1 MLFEG
6 KIGVGLELLREPLS
20 QSSSLHGGS
29 ARDLENLY
37 VSSLLAPFEPAFY
50 GREGDPEEIR
60 DLPPG
65 DAAVDSREYFEPEV
79 FRVSVHVAIL
89 ARVRYLTKPLSER
102 VPQRNEKS

>member
-50 GREGDPEEIR
+50 GREGEPKEIC
-60 DLPPG
+60 DLLSG
-65 DAAVDSREYFEPEV
+65 DATVDGRKHFKPEV
-79 FRVSVHVAIL
+79 FRVSVHGAIL
-89 ARVRYLTKPLSER
+89 AQVRYLRKPL
-102 VPQRNEKS
+102 